1 MFLNILNQEF
11 LTCNNLIQD
20 NDPVSTAPNY
30 RFDEKNIINY
40 ILYMTKKILIICDE
54 YTLDINDNIQNKCK
68 KSIFTK

>member
-1 MFLNILNQEF
+1 M
-11 LTCNNLIQD
+11 QD
-20 NDPVSTAPNY
+20 NDTVSTSPNY